1 MTKSDT
7 PDEAGETEDPPRRA
21 GRAESQRPEKQ
32 VPDFVRRLLE
42 AGLDK
47 LGERPDQIRQ
57 RLAELKLPK
66 EQWLNVLAQLD
77 DGKSGIYRVVAKEVK
92 DFLQNTNFADDLVR
106 ALTKLSFEI
115 RTEVRF
121 IPNAAGVAKPKV
133 KSSIDLK
140 SESDDPPASPKDSK
154 E

>member
-1 MTKSDT
+1 MTKSET
-7 PDEAGETEDPPRRA
+7 PDDPGETEDPPRRA
-21 GRAESQRPEKQ
+21 GRTEQQRPEKQ
-32 VPDFVRRLLE
+32 VPEFVRRLVE

-133 KSSIDLK
+133 KSRVEVKTDG
-140 SESDDPPASPKDSK
+140 DDSPAPTKDPT